1 MKQKKIYK
9 IVVIWLAILAIII
22 VPRFYEEP
30 KEKIEYE
37 FIRVVDGDTILVQ
50 YESKPVS
57 VRLIGVDAP
66 ESVHPDENSN
76 TPFGELADEYL
87 EELLAGISLVYLE
100 FDEEQYDS
108 YERLL
113 AYVYLEEDASFEN
126 SLNYRLVADGYAINK
141 EYPPNVAHARELEAA
156 CREAKESRKGL
167 WKLDEVQSIWGE
179 IEP

>member
-30 KEKIEYE
+30 KEKTGYE

-50 YESKPVS
+50 YEGESVS
-57 VRLIGVDAP
+57 VRLLGVDAP
-66 ESVHPDENSN
+66 ESVHPDEKSN
-76 TPFGELADEYL
+76 TPFGEASEEYL
-87 EELLAGISLVYLE
+87 KELLAGVSFVYLE

-113 AYVYLEEDASFEN
+113 AYVYLGEEVSFEN
-126 SLNYRLVADGYAINK
+126 SLNYCLVADGYAINK
-141 EYPPNVAHARELEAA
+141 EYPPNVSYARELEAA
-156 CREAKESRKGL
+156 CREARENKKGL
-167 WKLDEVQSIWGE
+167 WQLDAIQGIWGKAE
-179 IEP
+179 R